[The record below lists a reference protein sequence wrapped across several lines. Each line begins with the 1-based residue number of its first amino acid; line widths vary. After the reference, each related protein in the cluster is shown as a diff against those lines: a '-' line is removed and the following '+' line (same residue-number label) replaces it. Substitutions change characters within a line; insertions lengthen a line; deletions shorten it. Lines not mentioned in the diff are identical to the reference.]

1 MVIPIKPPFNSSAW
15 PPPKLDRSW
24 NMSAECSKPH
34 QLAVATAA
42 VVPDVVLA
50 TAPTTAADL
59 EAATDTYG
67 FSLLLLILD
76 FPHS

>member
-1 MVIPIKPPFNSSAW
+1 
-15 PPPKLDRSW
+15 
-24 NMSAECSKPH
+24 MSAECSKPH